1 MEEVTEQTLL
11 NVRLPAALGRRL
23 DAELVSRTGRGLLLT
38 KSDLVREALDQML
51 PLEESQLKV
60 S

>member
-23 DAELVSRTGRGLLLT
+23 DTELVSRTGRGLLLT
-38 KSDLVREALDQML
+38 KSDLVREALDLML
-51 PLEESQLKV
+51 PLEEPQLRV

>member
-1 MEEVTEQTLL
+1 MEEASEQTLI

-23 DAELVSRTGRGLLLT
+23 DAELLSRTERGLLLT

-51 PLEESQLKV
+51 PLEGGQRRV

>member
-23 DAELVSRTGRGLLLT
+23 DAELVIRTGRGLLLT

-51 PLEESQLKV
+51 PLEDSQLKV